1 MNSNKIVSVFGAS
14 GRVGKEVVKLALLQG
29 FKVKAHCRISSN
41 CGYKHDNLTVIKGDI
56 TNYDLVKEVVK
67 ESDCVI
73 ITVGHKSPFTDI
85 FCRESAGLI
94 IKAMK
99 ELNLLR
105 LVCLTGAM
113 IGNSDENLTFPF
125 RTMKKIV
132 VKKYKSSF
140 EDRAGQEEEVINS
153 GLDWTLVKPPRLVE
167 NGERKI
173 FIYSETLKMGLASS
187 IGFDDLA
194 EFIVEQ
200 IASKDYLH
208 KSVYV
213 KY

>member
-29 FKVKAHCRISSN
+29 FKVKAHCRTNSK
-41 CGYKHDNLTVIKGDI
+41 CELKHENLTVIKGEI

-67 ESDCVI
+67 ESECVI
-73 ITVGHKSPFTDI
+73 IALGHRAPYKDI
-85 FCRESAGLI
+85 FCKEATDLI

-99 ELNLLR
+99 ELNRER
-105 LVCLTGAM
+105 LVCLSGAM
-113 IGNSDENLTFPF
+113 IGKNEDNLTVPF
-125 RTMKKIV
+125 RTMKNVI
-132 VKKYKSSF
+132 VKKYRTSF
-140 EDRAGQEEEVINS
+140 EDRAGQEESVLNS
-153 GLDWTLVKPPRLVE
+153 ALAWTIVKPPRLVE
-167 NGERKI
+167 NGERRI
-173 FIYSETLKMGLASS
+173 FIYSETLKMGLSSS

-194 EFIVEQ
+194 EFLVEQ